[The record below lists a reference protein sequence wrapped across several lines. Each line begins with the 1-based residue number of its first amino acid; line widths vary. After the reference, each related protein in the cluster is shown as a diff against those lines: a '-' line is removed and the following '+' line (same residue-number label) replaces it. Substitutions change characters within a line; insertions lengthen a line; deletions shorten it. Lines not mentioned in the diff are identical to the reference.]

1 VSGRGATIKVVTEP
15 LSDRLRLKAGVDP
28 AASAERLQLLINSGG
43 NVTSIAGGPS
53 AVPRIRDEYLRWTEE
68 AESFFAHLTHDREPI
83 TDLYT
88 AHYWRIRALETDPQ
102 AISDPRPFQ
111 LFYSELGR
119 QLSRLQRL
127 LDDLNERRGRLALT
141 TGRISVL
148 DTNVLLHYL
157 PIHQVPW
164 PEVVES
170 AVVRLVIPLRV
181 IEELDAKKY
190 SKSADLAKRARN
202 VLPTLEQLLGQ
213 AGRPGP
219 VAENVTVEVPV
230 DTGPRQRPEDADEE
244 IIAVCRD
251 LSQFSGRDVT
261 LVTGDTALRI
271 RAQAHGLVTVA
282 VDDHYLRVSSGK
294 SAAGSVAE

>member
-1 VSGRGATIKVVTEP
+1 
-15 LSDRLRLKAGVDP
+15 
-28 AASAERLQLLINSGG
+28 
-43 NVTSIAGGPS
+43 
-53 AVPRIRDEYLRWTEE
+53 
-68 AESFFAHLTHDREPI
+68 
-83 TDLYT
+83 
-88 AHYWRIRALETDPQ
+88 
-102 AISDPRPFQ
+102 
-111 LFYSELGR
+111 
-119 QLSRLQRL
+119 LQRL